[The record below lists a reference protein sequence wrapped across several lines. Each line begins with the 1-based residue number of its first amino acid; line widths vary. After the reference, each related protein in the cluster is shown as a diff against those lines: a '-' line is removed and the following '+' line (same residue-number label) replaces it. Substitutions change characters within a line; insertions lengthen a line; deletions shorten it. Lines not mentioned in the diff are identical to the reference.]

1 MDHFSLFILHSS
13 FNNCSKGKKY
23 DKLSAFVVEM
33 FFDIDY
39 QYIRL

>member
-1 MDHFSLFILHSS
+1 MINLHSS

-23 DKLSAFVVEM
+23 DKLSDFAAAFVVEM
-33 FFDIDY
+33 FFDTDY